1 MDECENLPAK
11 LAAQGLTAS
20 VEKRGS
26 LVARG
31 MAAVW
36 VNKQYALTRN
46 NDARYRQAREV
57 YNRLT
62 DDGLGSWFGYKE
74 REAPLTEALNTFLHL
89 AAEGYG
95 KAYFP
100 LSTLYRGEQ
109 SIQGNP
115 AQAERYHKLAF
126 DWLYAN
132 QLKNDPEIWNDLGK
146 LYLTSA
152 DDRNNNLS
160 MAFRWFLE
168 AANMGNTNAMWHIS
182 MHDFGW
188 HALMPEGTN
197 SLYWQIKAAKAGHEA
212 AQRGLEQQHEHGDL
226 ESKIDDEQVFDWY
239 VWSAEQGRLWA
250 QLFLAEAFRCGDL
263 IEQDDEQ
270 AAHWYL
276 QAATQGEPQAQ
287 LQLGKMYWEG
297 RVVERDDAQAKYWL
311 EKSAAQGNPEA
322 QYQLGSLLWEVGEEE
337 IALLMIESAANQE
350 YGPAQY
356 QIAAD
361 EGATFDVSDE
371 ECAEFFD
378 KAFSWYEK
386 RVASGDSE
394 LRLDFALMHLDSW
407 QAPCNK
413 SHRANRLDGLRL
425 LEEVASEP
433 LVIDSDIG
441 EPSSKNDLQ
450 RRASRRLGNELLKLA
465 SKDNVSEAI
474 RWLEQAADLGDA
486 ACVDLAELYLCGN
499 RRFDSRVPP
508 TQLVEIN
515 LQAAVYWFE
524 RGFQLGWGTAAY
536 KLGCEYL
543 YGKHL
548 PQNLKL
554 AEKWLLQAANDG
566 HSSAKIVLGQE
577 YASGVRLRQDA
588 DEAIHWLELATENLK
603 STGLKL
609 AEIYLDGKIIH
620 RNFDEAIKW
629 LNLAAD
635 SGFRNKAMKLA
646 AEKCAGGQFSATEVL
661 ATQAWLV
668 EMATQASEAFEAVSD
683 EEYPDRIARNAFDL
697 GELYEL
703 GLGVECDTE
712 VAVAFY
718 EHAAELDNRKAQT
731 RLDELGINWRATLT
745 PEQEQR
751 LLPILVRLFDAAFRK
766 GYYKFKEAARFVL
779 DTIAAKFGLD
789 VADQISLKQLQV
801 AYIEMSV
808 RYEGQ
813 GADEA
818 IDVVTVKNKKEPEAS
833 NVTDKRSSANLE
845 RNSGNTNTEN

>member
-1 MDECENLPAK
+1 MDERENLPAK

-46 NDARYRQAREV
+46 SDARYRQAREV

-74 REAPLTEALNTFLHL
+74 REAPLTEALNTFLQL

-168 AANMGNTNAMWHIS
+168 AANMGNANAMWHIS

-250 QLFLAEAFRCGDL
+250 QLFLAEAFRFGDL
-263 IEQDDEQ
+263 IGQDDEQ
-270 AAHWYL
+270 AAHWYM

-287 LQLGKMYWEG
+287 LQLGKIYWEG
-297 RVVERDDAQAKYWL
+297 RGVEQDDEQAEYWL
-311 EKSAAQGNPEA
+311 EKSAEQGDPEA
-322 QYQLGSLLWEVGEEE
+322 QYDFGQFLSQQGEIEN
-337 IALLMIESAANQE
+337 AVLMIESAADQG

-356 QIAAD
+356 DIAAA
-361 EGATFDVSDE
+361 GADSDFDVTNE
-371 ECAEFFD
+371 QCVELFD
-378 KAFSWYEK
+378 NALNWYEMK
-386 RVASGDSE
+386 AKFDSE
-394 LRLDFALMHLDSW
+394 LRLDLALMHLDNW
-407 QAPCNK
+407 QAPYNK
-413 SHRANRLDGLRL
+413 SHRANRFDGLRL

-433 LVIDSDIG
+433 LAIG
-441 EPSSKNDLQ
+441 EPSSKNDAQ
-450 RRASRRLGNELLKLA
+450 RRASRRLGEEYLRDKVTA
-465 SKDNVSEAI
+465 HTTEQGI
-474 RWLEQAADLGDA
+474 YWLTRAVDLGDTFS
-486 ACVDLAELYLCGN
+486 CQKLGDLYLHGHTGSSHG
-499 RRFDSRVPP
+499 RLPAQRIEPDKK
-508 TQLVEIN
+508 I
-515 LQAAVYWFE
+515 AIAWYE
-524 RGFQLGWGTAAY
+524 RGSAMGDYYAAR
-536 KLGCEYL
+536 KLGQLYLKGEYL
-543 YGKHL
+543 EQDL
-548 PQNLKL
+548 PL
-554 AEKWLLQAANDG
+554 AEKWLLHAANAG
-566 HSSAKIVLGQE
+566 CIGAYSVLGSE
-577 YASGVRLRQDA
+577 YLSGERLRQDSKA
-588 DEAIHWLELATENLK
+588 AIHWMSLEAR
-603 STGLKL
+603 SSGQACIKL
-609 AEIYLDGKIIH
+609 ASIYLDGKITP

-629 LNLAAD
+629 LT
-635 SGFRNKAMKLA
+635 STSEVFRNDAMKFAQKKCADGLFSA
-646 AEKCAGGQFSATEVL
+646 AEVAAIQS
-661 ATQAWLV
+661 WLV
-668 EMATQASEAFEAVSD
+668 AMAAKKIEAVNN
-683 EEYPDRIARNAFDL
+683 EEYPARGASNVFHL

-703 GLGVECDTE
+703 GLGVEQDME
-712 VAVAFY
+712 HAVTWY
-718 EHAAELDNRKAQT
+718 THAAELDNRKAQT
-731 RLDELGINWRATLT
+731 RLDELGIDWRATLT

-789 VADQISLKQLQV
+789 VADQISLKKLQV

-808 RYEGQ
+808 RQEGK

-818 IDVVTVKNKKEPEAS
+818 IDVVAVKNKKELEAS

-845 RNSGNTNTEN
+845 RNSRNTNTEN